1 MENIEFNEDMKNK
14 INSLIEFVSS
24 IMNEVDCDIEIEEGC
39 TISDGWNMFV
49 EPVLDMI
56 KEFENDEIE
65 R

>member
-24 IMNEVDCDIEIEEGC
+24 IMNEVDCDIEIDEGC
-39 TISDGWNMFV
+39 TISDGWDKFV